1 MGVAEPGYPNQISPE
16 NTMPAPSIRH
26 AADPLDDID
35 REASGADSAMARQD
49 RADLPGERSDQ
60 PQPGK
65 GDVYI
70 DAARELS
77 RQGVSPSQEALDA
90 DRDAERVVD
99 GDPDIDLAR
108 DSLAPAEQGLGP
120 DDDDTIDET
129 ERAGDDSIR

>member
-1 MGVAEPGYPNQISPE
+1 
-16 NTMPAPSIRH
+16 MPAPSIRP

-35 REASGADSAMARQD
+35 RESSGADSAMARQD

-60 PQPGK
+60 PRAGDSK

-70 DAARELS
+70 DAARDLS
-77 RQGVSPSQEALDA
+77 RESVIPSQEALDA
-90 DRDAERVVD
+90 DRDTDRVVD

-108 DSLAPAEQGLGP
+108 DSLAPAEIGLGP

>member
-1 MGVAEPGYPNQISPE
+1 
-16 NTMPAPSIRH
+16 MPAPSIRP

-35 REASGADSAMARQD
+35 RESSGVDTVMARQD

-60 PQPGK
+60 PKPGK
-65 GDVYI
+65 GDIYL
-70 DAARELS
+70 DAAREVARESL
-77 RQGVSPSQEALDA
+77 SPSQEALDA

-99 GDPDIDLAR
+99 GDPDVDLAR
-108 DSLAPAEQGLGP
+108 DSLAPAELGLGP

>member
-1 MGVAEPGYPNQISPE
+1 
-16 NTMPAPSIRH
+16 MPTPSTRP

-35 REASGADSAMARQD
+35 RESGGVDTLMERQD

-60 PQPGK
+60 PKAGNP
-65 GDVYI
+65 DIYL
-70 DAARELS
+70 DAAREVARESLNPN
-77 RQGVSPSQEALDA
+77 QDVLDA

-108 DSLAPAEQGLGP
+108 DTLAPAESGLGP

>member
-1 MGVAEPGYPNQISPE
+1 
-16 NTMPAPSIRH
+16 MPAPSIRN

-35 REASGADSAMARQD
+35 RESGGADTLMERQD

-60 PQPGK
+60 PQPVK

-70 DAARELS
+70 DAARDLS
-77 RQGVSPSQEALDA
+77 RELVSPSQDALDA
-90 DRDAERVVD
+90 DREAERVAA
-99 GDPDIDLAR
+99 GDPDIALAR
-108 DSLAPAEQGLGP
+108 DSLAPAEAGRGP